1 MKQQLIDFFEFKFQL
16 YRYNFLKNLFHKI
29 RVKEFMSKDEKKLFD
44 IELKPNSI
52 IFDVGGYEGNFT
64 ERLLEK
70 NPKSFF
76 YIFEPIY
83 QFYKNIKKKFENGNN
98 IYVFPVGLSDEDKNI
113 PLEVNFDRTTH
124 SGEFNLDGQFEL
136 SNLKSISNFIIEKKI
151 EHIDL
156 LKLNV
161 EGAEYEILNNLISKN
176 LIGKVNTLLIQF
188 HLNESVDYK
197 RYKTLK
203 KKILKTHKSE
213 FNSIFVWEKFT
224 LKTF

>member
-29 RVKEFMSKDEKKLFD
+29 RVKEFMSKDEKRLFD

-64 ERLLEK
+64 ERLLAK

-188 HLNESVDYK
+188 HLNESADYK

>member
-1 MKQQLIDFFEFKFQL
+1 MKQKLIDFLEFKFHL
-16 YRYNFLKNLFHKI
+16 YKYASLKNLFHKI
-29 RVKEFMSKDEKKLFD
+29 RVKDFMSKDEKKLFD

-161 EGAEYEILNNLISKN
+161 EGAEYEILNNLIKKN